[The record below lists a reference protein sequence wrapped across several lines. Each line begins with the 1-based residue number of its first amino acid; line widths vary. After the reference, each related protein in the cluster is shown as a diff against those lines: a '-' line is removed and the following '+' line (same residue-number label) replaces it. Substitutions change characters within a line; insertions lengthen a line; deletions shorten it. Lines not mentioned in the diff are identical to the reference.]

1 MAKLKQKSWECWE
14 TQDKE
19 GGTGMERNGKGV
31 YEKEGRS
38 NNDRKE
44 RIEKGRKKLAHLESS
59 NCMELCCFLVH
70 FP

>member
-1 MAKLKQKSWECWE
+1 
-14 TQDKE
+14 
-19 GGTGMERNGKGV
+19 MERNGKGV

-59 NCMELCCFLVH
+59 NGMELCCFLVH